1 MHTNE
6 LIFYLV
12 FLHMKKKTTNDNP
25 NTEIT
30 NLTTDLGQDTTF
42 DQWEYMNLPPDQLI
56 PYQFNNKIHPDDQI
70 NAIIN
75 SITECWFRSPI
86 LIDEHNIILA
96 GHGRWIASKKMW
108 LAQVPVLKFT
118 DLTDTQKKKYR
129 ILDNKL
135 AELADRDIENLKIE
149 LAELNDPELNDLFD
163 DLDLWLDNLLDV
175 DEEQEN
181 QAPEISERPRV
192 QQWDVFQLWDHR
204 LVVWDATN
212 LETVQ
217 LLMEDQKANLIIT
230 DPPYNVNY
238 EGSTGMKIQNDD
250 MSKESFYQFLYDV
263 FTNMYTVQADGASIY
278 VFHADTEWENFR
290 KAFTSAGFKL
300 AQCLIWVKNAL
311 VMGRQ
316 DYHWKHEPILYGRKP
331 TAWHNWYSDRSQT
344 TVRNFDKP
352 LKNDLHPTMKPIDI
366 ITYPIT
372 NSSKKWDRVLDLFGW
387 SWSTLIACE
396 KTNRICYTM
405 ELDEKYAQVIV
416 ERYYAYTK
424 GAIPIQCLNREI
436 DLKPLLTL
444 KEE

>member
-1 MHTNE
+1 
-6 LIFYLV
+6 
-12 FLHMKKKTTNDNP
+12 MKKKTTTENI
-25 NTEIT
+25 NTEKENQT
-30 NLTTDLGQDTTF
+30 SDLGQDITF
-42 DQWEYMNLPPDQLI
+42 DQWEYMNLSPDQLI

-96 GHGRWIASKKMW
+96 WHGRWIASKKMW
-108 LAQVPVLKFT
+108 LTQVPVLKFT
-118 DLTDTQKKKYR
+118 DLTEIQKKKYR

-163 DLDLWLDNLLDV
+163 DLDLWLDDIQNV

-181 QAPEISERPRV
+181 QAPEISEKPRV

-212 LETVQ
+212 LEAVQ

-238 EGSTGMKIQNDD
+238 EWSTGMKIQNDD
-250 MSKESFYQFLYDV
+250 MSKDSFYQFLYDA
-263 FTNMYTVQADGASIY
+263 FTNMYMVQEDGASVY

-290 KAFTSAGFKL
+290 KAFTDAGFKL
-300 AQCLIWVKNAL
+300 AQCLIRVKNAL

-331 TAWHNWYSDRSQT
+331 TAGHNWYTDRSQT

-424 GAIPIQCLNREI
+424 WAIPIQCLNREI
-436 DLKPLLTL
+436 DLKPLLTP
-444 KEE
+444 KEDNQK

>member
-1 MHTNE
+1 
-6 LIFYLV
+6 
-12 FLHMKKKTTNDNP
+12 MKKKIDTIDQTS
-25 NTEIT
+25 
-30 NLTTDLGQDTTF
+30 DLGQNITF
-42 DQWEYMNLPPDQLI
+42 DQWEYMNLSPDQLI

-96 GHGRWIASKKMW
+96 WHGRWIASKKMW
-108 LAQVPVLKFT
+108 LTQVPVLKFT
-118 DLTDTQKKKYR
+118 DLTEIQKKKYR

-163 DLDLWLDNLLDV
+163 DLDLWLDDIQNV

-181 QAPEISERPRV
+181 QAPELSEKPWV
-192 QQWDVFQLWDHR
+192 QQWDIFQIWYHR

-238 EGSTGMKIQNDD
+238 EWSTGMKIQNDD
-250 MSKESFYQFLYDV
+250 MSKDSFYQFLCDA
-263 FTNMYTVQADGASIY
+263 FINMYMVQEDGASVYI
-278 VFHADTEWENFR
+278 FHADTEWENFR
-290 KAFTSAGFKL
+290 KAFTDAGFKL
-300 AQCLIWVKNAL
+300 AQCLIRVKNAL

-405 ELDEKYAQVIV
+405 ELDEKYAQVIL

-444 KEE
+444 KEDNQK

>member
-1 MHTNE
+1 MLTNGIA
-6 LIFYLV
+6 LSRF
-12 FLHMKKKTTNDNP
+12 FDDMKKKIDTIDT
-25 NTEIT
+25 NTET
-30 NLTTDLGQDTTF
+30 NQSSNLGQNITF
-42 DQWEYMNLPPDQLI
+42 DNGEYILLNPDQLI

-75 SITECWFRSPI
+75 SITECGFRSPI

-108 LAQVPVLKFT
+108 LTQVPVLKFT

-163 DLDLWLDNLLDV
+163 DLDLWLNNLLDV

-181 QAPEISERPRV
+181 QAPELSEKPRV
-192 QQWDVFQLWDHR
+192 QQGDIFQLWDHR
-204 LVVWDATN
+204 LVVGDATN
-212 LETVQ
+212 LQTVQ
-217 LLMEDQKANLIIT
+217 LLMEDQQANLIIT

-250 MSKESFYQFLYDV
+250 MSKDSFYQFLYDA
-263 FTNMYTVQADGASIY
+263 FTNMYSVQADGASIY

-300 AQCLIWVKNAL
+300 AQCLVRAKNAL

-316 DYHWKHEPILYGRKP
+316 DYHWKHEPILYGWKP
-331 TAWHNWYSDRSQT
+331 TAGHNRYSDRSQT

-352 LKNDLHPTMKPIDI
+352 MKNDLHPTMKPIDI
-366 ITYPIT
+366 ITYPIQ
-372 NSSKKWDRVLDLFGW
+372 NSSKQGDRVLDLFWW

-396 KTNRICYTM
+396 KTNRICYMM

-424 GAIPIQCLNREI
+424 GAKSIQCLNRDI
-436 DLKPLLTL
+436 DFKPLLTL
-444 KEE
+444 KE